1 MKKVAVVLLII
12 SFICIFASCAAV
24 LIGAGVAGGMEL
36 GEDSARIARDV
47 PFNSAYSTAYKT
59 LQEMG
64 VITLENKYT
73 GRIEAEVRDSKVTAQ
88 LDRITPKTVG
98 IRITARKKITF
109 LPNVDL
115 SQEILNR
122 INNKL

>member
-73 GRIEAEVRDSKVTAQ
+73 GRIEAEVRDSKSPRNSTESRPKQ
-88 LDRITPKTVG
+88 LG
-98 IRITARKKITF
+98 LE
-109 LPNVDL
+109 LPPGK
-115 SQEILNR
+115 R
-122 INNKL
+122 